1 MNGFYSF
8 NGDGDE
14 SIVIIV
20 ILRGNK
26 KVHFPLLLR
35 LYGNH
40 TCRISCLNYTIVQ
53 SDFLSRRFSFEMI
66 FFWEDFLLRRFS
78 FEKTLSRFSFKILR
92 RISSEKLFF
101 WKVFLSRFWQKF
113 ISINFLSRSFSFKK
127 SFFWEDF
134 LLRRF
139 SFEKILFWEDVLVSK
154 YFLSRKFS
162 FENNLSRD
170 FLLRRFFSYKIHF
183 REILFPK
190 TSSE

>member
-40 TCRISCLNYTIVQ
+40 TCRISCLYYTIVQ

-101 WKVFLSRFWQKF
+101 WEAFLSRFWQNF
-113 ISINFLSRSFSFKK
+113 ISINFLSRRFSFKK
-127 SFFWEDF
+127 SFFTEDF
-134 LLRRF
+134 
-139 SFEKILFWEDVLVSK
+139 LVSK

-170 FLLRRFFSYKIHF
+170 FLLWRFFFLQDS
-183 REILFPK
+183 L
-190 TSSE
+190 